1 MSRYFTHY
9 WKNLTWYQHQG
20 TGEGA
25 PLNHTAGNLFRRQ
38 GVDVGDVVYVVTVLN
53 GNLYL
58 CGKMIVGMISDAHQA
73 AKSLGCQPE
82 DLWEASEHIVASAT
96 TPMRFDLAVPLT
108 VTAGLR
114 FVSRERSRPLE
125 FVVPGQLDQ
134 KTLRGVRELE
144 PSSALELDAL
154 LPAMQPIKVGKSRS

>member
-9 WKNLTWYQHQG
+9 WKNSTWYRSQEWHADG
-20 TGEGA
+20 DLLTYV
-25 PLNHTAGNLFRRQ
+25 AGNLFTKR
-38 GVDVGDVVYVVTVLN
+38 GVEIGDTVYVVTVLS

-58 CGKMIVGMISDAHQA
+58 CGKLIIGKICNAHEA
-73 AKSLGCQPE
+73 ARLLGRKAE
-82 DLWEASEHIVASAT
+82 ELWDASEHVVASEA

-114 FVSRERSRPLE
+114 FMNRERSRSLE

-134 KTLRGVRELE
+134 QTLRTVRELE
-144 PSSALELDAL
+144 PSSALSLDAV
-154 LPAMQPIKVGKSRS
+154 LPPMKRINRRG